1 MLILHILIFLIESYL
16 RIIDTKIIFKKCEY
30 SMKLLRHL
38 KEKRYLI
45 LAFTLPAI
53 LLALAIV
60 FFQPTH
66 NHAEVGMR
74 VSTKQSSSKAK
85 APSKSSSS
93 TSSSSASTSSDSSSS
108 STAPVAASQA
118 QANSPTG
125 VASAPLPSSAH
136 ESYQAP
142 QYNYEPPTTDTDSNS
157 EASSDTAPTYSA
169 DVSSTLAE

>member
-1 MLILHILIFLIESYL
+1 
-16 RIIDTKIIFKKCEY
+16 
-30 SMKLLRHL
+30 MKLLRHL

-60 FFQPTH
+60 FLRPTH
-66 NHAEVGMR
+66 HHAEVGMR

-93 TSSSSASTSSDSSSS
+93 TSSSSASTSSDS
-108 STAPVAASQA
+108 
-118 QANSPTG
+118 
-125 VASAPLPSSAH
+125 
-136 ESYQAP
+136 
-142 QYNYEPPTTDTDSNS
+142 NS